1 MSFFSF
7 ISQIFEPAAKLI
19 DDIHTSSEEK
29 LQLKNKLTM
38 IQNEMHSKVIE
49 YEAQLL
55 KSKTDIITAEAS
67 SEHWITSAWR
77 PITALMLV
85 FMVFNNYIL
94 YPYLS
99 MFIDNAPKVD
109 LPDHLWDL
117 IKICLGGYIASRGA
131 EKGVREWKK
140 SGALKDI

>member
-1 MSFFSF
+1 MNLFNL
-7 ISQIFEPAAKLI
+7 ISSIFKPAADLI
-19 DDIHTSSEEK
+19 DDVHTSEEEK
-29 LQLKNKLTM
+29 LKLNNVFANIKN
-38 IQNEMHSKVIE
+38 EYHSMVIE
-49 YEAQLL
+49 YETKLL
-55 KSKTDIITAEAS
+55 ESKTSIITAEAK
-67 SEHWITSAWR
+67 SEHWVTSAWR

-140 SGALKDI
+140 SGTSKDI

>member
-1 MSFFSF
+1 MNFFSF
-7 ISQIFEPAAKLI
+7 IGQIFEPAAKLI
-19 DDIHTSSEEK
+19 DAVHTSTEEK
-29 LQLKNKLTM
+29 LQLKNTLIT
-38 IQNEMHSKVIE
+38 IQNEMHSKVLE
-49 YEAQLL
+49 YETQLL
-55 KSKTDIITAEAS
+55 KSKTDIITAEAK

-77 PITALMLV
+77 PITALVLV

-109 LPDHLWDL
+109 LPDDLWDL

-131 EKGVREWKK
+131 EKGVKEWKK
-140 SGALKDI
+140 S